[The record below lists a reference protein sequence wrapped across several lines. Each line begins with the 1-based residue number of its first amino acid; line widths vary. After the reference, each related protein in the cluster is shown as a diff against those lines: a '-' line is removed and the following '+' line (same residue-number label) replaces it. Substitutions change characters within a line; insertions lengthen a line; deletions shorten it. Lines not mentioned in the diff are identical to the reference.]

1 MEIRL
6 QKLTLKYF
14 KGIRKFELTLDG
26 QDASVFGDNATGK
39 TTLYDAFLWLLFDKD
54 SLNRANFGIKTLDE
68 DGEVLN
74 GLDHEVEAAL
84 SVNGTPLTLKK
95 VYYEKWTKTRGSSQ
109 KVFSGHTTDYFI
121 DEVPVKKKEYIE
133 KITELGEE
141 EIFRLLTDPRY
152 FNEIMHWEDR
162 RKMLLEVCG
171 DISDQDVIA
180 SDKKLD
186 KLSNILKDRSIDD
199 HKKVIAAKRKKIN
212 EQLEKIPI
220 RIDEVQ
226 NGMPQIEGLNFDQLQ
241 ADIKKYRTMQ
251 EARRKTISRI
261 ETGGE
266 IAEKEKQIA
275 QLETELLKIK
285 QEHESKE
292 REAFYS
298 LVSERDKLSSEHT
311 KMLSKLWAKQDE
323 AERVKGQIIR
333 GEKEVKNLRAKWY
346 EENKRTFEYSQET
359 VCPTCGQDIPGVQ
372 LQEARDNALKAFN
385 LEKSERLE
393 AINKQGRDIAADVA
407 DKKIDYSALSE
418 ECESLEKRAEGIDS
432 RISELERKIADIEA
446 AFGAVED
453 TDAYKA
459 KVEQIEAL
467 KTDIRRLRVS
477 TESQI
482 EKEKEGIAKLEAEIG
497 QMQGKMALKEQYEK
511 ATARIAELEAEEKTL
526 AKELEE
532 LDEQLY
538 LVEEFIKT
546 KVHLLEDKINSKF
559 KLARFKLFETQING
573 GLKEVC
579 EVVCDGVPYSDLN
592 NAARIN
598 IGLDIINTLSDHYNF
613 SAPIFIDNR
622 ESVTKLAEVNAQ
634 VVSLV
639 VSEQDKKLRVE
650 LEESRT
656 MKEAI

>member
-14 KGIRKFELTLDG
+14 KGVRKFELSLNG
-26 QDASVFGDNATGK
+26 QNAAVYGDNATGK

-54 SLNRANFGIKTLDE
+54 SLNRSNFGIKTLDQ
-68 DGEVLN
+68 DGQVIH
-74 GLDHEVEAAL
+74 GLDHEVEAVMDA
-84 SVNGTPLTLKK
+84 NGKLLTLKK
-95 VYYEKWTKTRGSSQ
+95 VYYEKWTKQRGGSK
-109 KVFSGHTTDYFI
+109 KVFSGHTTDYYI
-121 DEVPVKKKEYIE
+121 DDVPSKKKEFVE
-133 KITELGEE
+133 KIAELADENT
-141 EIFRLLTDPRY
+141 FRLLTDPRY
-152 FNEIMHWEDR
+152 FNEQLHWEER
-162 RKMLLEVCG
+162 RKKLLEVCG
-171 DISDQDVIA
+171 DISDADVIA
-180 SDKKLD
+180 SDKKLS
-186 KLSNILKDRSIDD
+186 KLSKVLGNRTIED
-199 HKKVIAAKRKKIN
+199 HKKVIAAKRKEIN
-212 EQLEKIPI
+212 QQLERIPI

-226 NGMPQIEGLNFDQLQ
+226 NGLPDIEGLDFDQLQ

-311 KMLSKLWAKQDE
+311 KMLSKPWAKQDE
-323 AERVKGQIIR
+323 AERVKEQIIR
-333 GEKEVKNLRAKWY
+333 GEKEVKNLRAKWH
-346 EENKRTFEYSQET
+346 EENEKTFDYDQDN

-446 AFGAVED
+446 AFGSVED

-482 EKEKEGIAKLEAEIG
+482 EKEKEGIAKLEAEIAE
-497 QMQGKMALKEQYEK
+497 MQTKSAFKEQYEK
-511 ATARIAELEAEEKTL
+511 GIARIAELGAEEKKL
-526 AKELEE
+526 AAELEE

-538 LVEEFIKT
+538 LTEEFT
-546 KVHLLEDKINSKF
+546 KAKVNLLESSINNKF
-559 KLARFKLFETQING
+559 KMARFKMFEIQVNG
-573 GLKEVC
+573 GVKECC
-579 EVVCDGVPYSDLN
+579 ETVFDGVPYSDLN

-622 ESVTKLAEVNAQ
+622 ESVTKLTEVNAQ
-634 VVSLV
+634 VISLV
-639 VSEQDKKLRVE
+639 VSEKDKKLRVE
-650 LEESRT
+650 LEEKEI
-656 MKEAI
+656 KEAV

>member
-14 KGIRKFELTLDG
+14 KGVRKFELSLNG
-26 QDASVFGDNATGK
+26 RNASIFGDNATGK
-39 TTLYDAFLWLLFDKD
+39 TTLYDSFLWLLFDKD

-74 GLDHEVEAAL
+74 GLDHEVEAVL

-109 KVFSGHTTDYFI
+109 KTFSGHTTDYFI
-121 DEVPVKKKEYIE
+121 NEVPVKKKEYIE

-171 DISDQDVIA
+171 DISDADVIA
-180 SDKKLD
+180 SDKKLS
-186 KLSNILKDRSIDD
+186 KLSKVLGNRTIED

-212 EQLEKIPI
+212 EQLEKIPV

-226 NGMPQIEGLNFDQLQ
+226 NGLPDIEGLDFDQLQ

-292 REAFYS
+292 REAFYG

-323 AERVKGQIIR
+323 AERVKEQIIR

-385 LEKSERLE
+385 FEKSERLE

-418 ECESLEKRAEGIDS
+418 ECESLEKRAEDIDS

-482 EKEKEGIAKLEAEIG
+482 EKEKEGIAKLEAEIAE
-497 QMQGKMALKEQYEK
+497 MQTKSAFKEQYEK
-511 ATARIAELEAEEKTL
+511 GIARIAELEAEEKTL

-538 LVEEFIKT
+538 LTDEFTKT
-546 KVHLLEDKINSKF
+546 KVNLLESSINSKF
-559 KLARFKLFETQING
+559 KMARFKMFEVQING
-573 GLKEVC
+573 GIKECC
-579 EVVCDGVPYSDLN
+579 ETVYEGVPYSDLN

-598 IGLDIINTLSDHYNF
+598 IGLDIINTLSEHYNF

-622 ESVTKLAEVNAQ
+622 ESVTKLTEVNAQ

-639 VSEQDKKLRVE
+639 VSEKDKKLRVE
-650 LEESRT
+650 LEEKEI
-656 MKEAI
+656 KEAV

>member
-1 MEIRL
+1 MKIRL
-6 QKLTLKYF
+6 KKMTLKNF
-14 KGIRKFELTLDG
+14 KGIKDFEISLDG
-26 QDASVFGDNATGK
+26 LDASIYGDNGTGK
-39 TTLYDAFLWLLFDKD
+39 TTLYDAFMWLLFDKD
-54 SLNRANFGIKTLDE
+54 SLNRASFGIKTLK
-68 DGEVLN
+68 DGQVIH
-74 GLDHEVEAAL
+74 GLDHEVEAMLEAD
-84 SVNGTPLTLKK
+84 GKPLTLKK
-95 VYYEKWTKTRGSSQ
+95 IYYEKWTKVRGSSQ
-109 KVFSGHTTDYFI
+109 KTFSGHTTDYFI
-121 DEVPVKKKEYIE
+121 NEVPVKKKEYIE

-171 DISDQDVIA
+171 DISDADVIA

-186 KLSNILKDRSIDD
+186 KLSKVLGNRTIED
-199 HKKVIAAKRKKIN
+199 HKKVIAAKRKEIN
-212 EQLEKIPI
+212 QQLERIPI

-226 NGMPQIEGLNFDQLQ
+226 NGLPDIEGLDFDQLQ

-298 LVSERDKLSSEHT
+298 LVSKRDKLSSEHT

-323 AERVKGQIIR
+323 AERVKEQIIR

-385 LEKSERLE
+385 FEKSERLE

-482 EKEKEGIAKLEAEIG
+482 EKEKEGIAKLDAEIAE
-497 QMQGKMALKEQYEK
+497 MQTKSAFKEQYEK
-511 ATARIAELEAEEKTL
+511 GIARIAELGAEEKKL
-526 AKELEE
+526 AAELEE

-538 LVEEFIKT
+538 LTEEFTKT
-546 KVHLLEDKINSKF
+546 KVNLLESSINSKF
-559 KLARFKLFETQING
+559 KLARFKMFEIQVNG
-573 GLKEVC
+573 GLKECC
-579 EVVCDGVPYSDLN
+579 ETVYDGVPYSDLN

-598 IGLDIINTLSDHYNF
+598 IGLDIINTLSEHYDF
-613 SAPIFIDNR
+613 SAPIFVDNA
-622 ESVTKLAEVNAQ
+622 EAVTQLEETKAQ
-634 VVSLV
+634 VIRLV

-650 LEESRT
+650 LEEKEI
-656 MKEAI
+656 KEAV